1 MVAVYMMQSVQHLMT
16 YSNTFKTL
24 VEQAIAD

>member
-1 MVAVYMMQSVQHLMT
+1 MMQSVQHLMT